1 MTNDFSRTGKQTLLA
16 VVLCLV
22 AGYLDGYGL
31 LIFNTYVT
39 FMSGN
44 STLASVRLGQGAIH
58 AALPAAVAVLFFV
71 PGSAFGAL
79 LMRSKL
85 PHTHRLSFAFIGL
98 LIAVVSVLT
107 RGESVHITLA
117 VALLSLGMG
126 MVNAI
131 LPKIGAES
139 VSLTFMTGNL
149 NRIGG
154 HLAGAICHESLAD
167 AQTPNESHLARARV
181 ELSLWLS
188 FVTGAILAG
197 MFVSTLRTW
206 VLVPPLTAMVVL
218 TVASQSEVPPARD
231 PALEVSHR

>member
-1 MTNDFSRTGKQTLLA
+1 MA
-16 VVLCLV
+16 VALCLV

-44 STLASVRLGQGAIH
+44 STFASVRLGQGAFH

-71 PGSAFGAL
+71 AGSTLGAL

-85 PHTHRLSFAFIGL
+85 PHTHRLSFASIGL

-107 RGESVHITLA
+107 RGESAHIMLA

-126 MVNAI
+126 MVNAL
-131 LPKIGAES
+131 LPRIGAES

-154 HLAGAICHESLAD
+154 HLAGAICRESLAD
-167 AQTPNESHLARARV
+167 ARTPNESHLTRARV
-181 ELSLWLS
+181 ELSVWLS
-188 FVTGAILAG
+188 FVSGAVLAG
-197 MFVSTLRTW
+197 VFVSTLRTW
-206 VLVPPLTAMVVL
+206 VLVPPLAAMLFLTAF
-218 TVASQSEVPPARD
+218 SQVQVPVARD